1 MIRVDSLQICRKFS
15 NPSAR
20 SLEAVVF
27 ALLAVLLPLAGHA
40 DPLSPPPAGSWAAFP
55 NSTLRPAMGS
65 PPWNPLYIFDYS
77 GGWFDD
83 ERLELGIWGGGADYP
98 GNEVCTFPLSTGVWR
113 CGPRSAVAQ
122 NPAYAQNPTTETT
135 PDGHPT
141 ARHTY
146 SCIARV
152 NAPGYDGFF
161 CHGGSLWRL
170 GSPTA
175 ATWFYHRDTATW
187 ERLADR
193 PNWGRTDSG
202 KASLATYAVFD
213 KARNQILV
221 RAQDMCLIFD
231 MRTKAWE
238 WGAACDNMQK
248 SASAA
253 FDPERRTFIVMG
265 AGTFDAWVTSTT
277 AWTPL
282 APVLSGDLAPVA
294 AWGPGLVFDPVGK
307 RYLAY
312 IGGKDVYELN
322 RDTWKFTKIT
332 GAGADPGAQYP
343 AGTFGRFRYVPSTNG
358 LVVINS
364 IDGSVFYYQLGG
376 TPPPPPSPPSMPV
389 SPLPPAPLPL
399 LSPLSV
405 PVSPLSPAPV
415 PSSSVSTMTIT
426 VGVPACALETPPC
439 LKIDL
444 KQVVMP

>member
-1 MIRVDSLQICRKFS
+1 MFRADSLQILCKFS
-15 NPSAR
+15 IPCAR
-20 SLEAVVF
+20 CMGAVVF
-27 ALLAVLLPLAGHA
+27 ALLLALLPLAGHA

-55 NSTLRPAMGS
+55 NSTLHPAMGS
-65 PPWNPLYIFDYS
+65 PPWNPRYIFAYS

-83 ERLELGIWGGGADYP
+83 DRLELGVWGGGHADYP
-98 GNEVCTFPLSTGVWR
+98 GNEVCTFPLSTGVWT
-113 CGPRSAVAQ
+113 CGPRSA
-122 NPAYAQNPTTETT
+122 YAQDPTTETT
-135 PDGHPT
+135 PDGRPS

-170 GSPTA
+170 GWPTA

-193 PNWGRTDSG
+193 PNWGGSDYG
-202 KASLATYAVFD
+202 KTSLATYAVFD
-213 KARNQILV
+213 KARNRVLV
-221 RAQDMCLIFD
+221 RARNMCLTFD

-238 WGAACDNMQK
+238 WGAACNDIEK

-265 AGTFDAWVTSTT
+265 AGSFDAWDTSTT

-282 APVLSGDLAPVA
+282 APVLSGDQAPVA
-294 AWGPGLVFDPVGK
+294 AWGPGFVFDPVGK

-312 IGGKDVYELN
+312 IGGTDVYELN
-322 RDTWKFTKIT
+322 RDTWRFTKIT
-332 GAGADPGAQYP
+332 GAGADPGAQSP
-343 AGTFGRFRYVPSTNG
+343 AGTHGRFGYVRSTNG

-364 IDGSVFYYQLGG
+364 IDGNVFYYQLGG
-376 TPPPPPSPPSMPV
+376 TPPPLPPPSPPPPSPPP
-389 SPLPPAPLPL
+389 PLPPPPLP
-399 LSPLSV
+399 PPPPSV
-405 PVSPLSPAPV
+405 P
-415 PSSSVSTMTIT
+415 TMTIT
-426 VGVPACALETPPC
+426 IGVPACAIATPSC
-439 LKIDL
+439 LKVDV